1 MLPLHIVRA
10 AAAHT
15 APVPQNP
22 FLLRQQRG
30 KSDVAPA
37 KTTRAGNNPASGWT
51 TALLRFWCIIMHVH
65 RGNVRST
72 VCFMPAVRF
81 SDAVAR
87 PKVTRQQD
95 ALTRV
100 SIARGENVR
109 IRGRVVVSCKSL
121 PACFLA
127 SSLFATSW
135 APGACLQRSTVHLG
149 VASQR
154 RCIPPGPFPTAHR
167 TARAHHSETLF
178 LLLPVFYTMRTRRTR
193 TCIACQGRTSRQASF
208 EAGAASNCD
217 KRQNMRNQ
225 MMWIRMHEI

>member
-87 PKVTRQQD
+87 PTSNPTTGCSDSCVNR
-95 ALTRV
+95 
-100 SIARGENVR
+100 ARRKMLEFE
-109 IRGRVVVSCKSL
+109 VVSSYPARAFQLVFSRLVFSPLAGHLL
-121 PACFLA
+121 PACSAVL
-127 SSLFATSW
+127 
-135 APGACLQRSTVHLG
+135 
-149 VASQR
+149 
-154 RCIPPGPFPTAHR
+154 
-167 TARAHHSETLF
+167 
-178 LLLPVFYTMRTRRTR
+178 YT
-193 TCIACQGRTSRQASF
+193 
-208 EAGAASNCD
+208 
-217 KRQNMRNQ
+217 
-225 MMWIRMHEI
+225 